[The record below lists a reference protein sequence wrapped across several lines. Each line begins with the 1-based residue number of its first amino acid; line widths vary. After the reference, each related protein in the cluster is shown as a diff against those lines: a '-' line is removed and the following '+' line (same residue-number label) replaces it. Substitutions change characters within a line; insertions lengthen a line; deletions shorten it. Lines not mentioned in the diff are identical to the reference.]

1 MGKGKVGDSKILVP
15 VGKEIFKNIK
25 LIILVVCLK
34 LSTILHTTYMSLN
47 NLNN

>member
-25 LIILVVCLK
+25 FNYPGSVPVSMLCYSSI
-34 LSTILHTTYMSLN
+34 
-47 NLNN
+47 